1 MRLMFEAGLAKL
13 RGAGENLRGDLE
25 NELRK
30 YIDELD
36 KLHSE
41 LRGDALHLLKTV
53 KTPTQVDRVA
63 AKLKAGDKR
72 PDRVLILA
80 IIEAIDN
87 EVSAKTVADT
97 WRRRYPE
104 RKLPDRGIRRILSRL
119 AKQTDSPLELVSLGA
134 GTEPNIYRKKRP
146 IITKT

>member
-1 MRLMFEAGLAKL
+1 MLEIGLSKMR
-13 RGAGENLRGDLE
+13 RAGENLRQDLE
-25 NELRK
+25 RQLSE

-41 LRGDALHLLKTV
+41 LRNEALHILEKI

-63 AKLKAGDKR
+63 AKLKAADKR
-72 PDRVLILA
+72 PDRVLIMA
-80 IIEAIDN
+80 IIDALDDQ
-87 EVSAKTVADT
+87 VSAKTVADT

-119 AKQTDSPLELVSLGA
+119 AKQTDSPLELVRHGA
-134 GTEPNIYRKKRP
+134 GTEPHVYRKKRP
-146 IITKT
+146 IFAKA